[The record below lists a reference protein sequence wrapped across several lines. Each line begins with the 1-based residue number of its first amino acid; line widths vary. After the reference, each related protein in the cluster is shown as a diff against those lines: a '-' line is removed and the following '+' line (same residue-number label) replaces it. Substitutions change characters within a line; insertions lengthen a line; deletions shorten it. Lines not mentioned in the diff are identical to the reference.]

1 MAGFRRILVPGIIAL
16 IGIAILVSLGVWQL
30 QRRDWKEALI
40 ARIASRLHAPA
51 LAAPGPD
58 EWPRLDL
65 AEQEYQPVAVK
76 GHYRNAA
83 EIDVVF
89 ALTEPKG
96 PAGGIGYLV
105 MTPFETDGGWTVYV
119 NRGFVPKER
128 KDPATR
134 KEGLIEGETTTTG
147 LLRQPRGL
155 SWFMPGDNAVGN
167 AWLSRDPAA
176 FAAAQGLPPDKVAPY
191 IIDAR
196 FDPSLPGGLPQA
208 GETLVDFPNNHLQ
221 YALTWFG
228 LAAGLAAVFAVFAWG
243 RMKG

>member
-1 MAGFRRILVPGIIAL
+1 MTGFRRILVPGVAAL

-30 QRRDWKEALI
+30 QRREWKEALI
-40 ARIASRLHAPA
+40 ARVESRLDALPIPAPS
-51 LAAPGPD
+51 PD
-58 EWPRLDL
+58 EWPGLDL
-65 AEQEYQPVAVK
+65 ATEEYQQVAVK
-76 GHYRNAA
+76 GRYRNDA

-96 PAGGIGYLV
+96 SVGGIGYLV
-105 MTPFETDGGWTVYV
+105 MTPFETDDGWTVYI

-134 KEGLIEGETTTTG
+134 KEGLIEGDTTVTG

-155 SWFMPGDNAVGN
+155 SWFMPGDNVAGN
-167 AWLSRDPAA
+167 EWLSRDPAA

-196 FDPSLPGGLPQA
+196 FDPTLPGGLPQA
-208 GETLVDFPNNHLQ
+208 GETLIDFPNNHLQ

-228 LAAGLAAVFAVFAWG
+228 LAAGLAAVFGVFAWG
-243 RMKG
+243 RLKR